1 MEYRNGAVVVG
12 DDSLDDRSYLETLLQ
27 SKGYEVK
34 LAEDGDEVLQCL
46 EHEGPVSL
54 VLLDLLVPRKG
65 GLETLRELRRRY
77 NGLPVILMSGVPV
90 PNSVRET
97 IRFHKAVY
105 LEKPILPEH
114 LGIAIQDL
122 FGTEHPAVPRPAS
135 ANGNSSNGTGNGAA
149 RAKLA
154 GYSPFMRKIDT
165 LITQVGSSEVPVL
178 LQGETGVGKEV
189 LAREI
194 HARSGRAK
202 KPFIK
207 VNCAAL
213 PTELVESEL
222 FGYERGAFTG
232 AFKDRPGRFEMA
244 REGTIL
250 LDEIGDMDVSLQAK
264 LLQVL
269 QDGEFHRLG
278 SRELVRVDVRVMAAT
293 HQDLRKAIA
302 EGRFREDLYYR
313 LNVISIRI
321 PPVRERKTE
330 ILPLAEHFLA
340 KHATPDFPPPAI
352 PSQLRDAM
360 VACSWP
366 GNIREIENTMR
377 RYLVMRDPEM
387 LGEELRSSAGF
398 HTPLVPA
405 AKVLSSDK
413 SRDFPDES
421 DVTPVSEQDS
431 PLEKAERAKQTAER
445 EAVMSALTATHWN
458 RKKAAALLNIDY
470 KAFLYKMK
478 KLGLAVGNPAIPKS
492 AGSEVPSIRKT
503 GTLA

>member
-1 MEYRNGAVVVG
+1 MEYGNGAVVVG

-27 SKGYEVK
+27 SQGYEVK

-97 IRFHKAVY
+97 IQFHKAVY

-114 LGIAIQDL
+114 FAAAVQDL
-122 FGTEHPAVPRPAS
+122 FGKDRPAPPR
-135 ANGNSSNGTGNGAA
+135 APNGNGNGVA
-149 RAKLA
+149 RAKLV
-154 GYSPFMRKIDT
+154 GGHSPFMRQIDT

-202 KPFIK
+202 KPFVK

-232 AFKDRPGRFEMA
+232 AFKDRAGRFEMA

-293 HQDLRKAIA
+293 HQDLRKAIVD
-302 EGRFREDLYYR
+302 GRFREDLYYR

-321 PPVRERKTE
+321 PPLRERKTE
-330 ILPLAEHFLA
+330 VLSLAEHFLT
-340 KHATPDFPPPAI
+340 KHATPDFPPPMI
-352 PSQLRDAM
+352 PSALRDAM
-360 VACSWP
+360 LSYNWP

-377 RYLVMRDPEM
+377 RYLVMRDAEM
-387 LGEELRSSAGF
+387 LTEELR
-398 HTPLVPA
+398 VPA
-405 AKVLSSDK
+405 GSH
-413 SRDFPDES
+413 
-421 DVTPVSEQDS
+421 PVSVPVAKIPAPHKSEALPASEEDS
-431 PLEKAERAKQTAER
+431 PLDKAERAKQMAEK

-458 RKKAAALLNIDY
+458 RKKAATLLNIDY

-478 KLGLAVGNPAIPKS
+478 KLGLGVENPASHKTAS
-492 AGSEVPSIRKT
+492 SEVQPIRRT
-503 GTLA
+503 GT

>member
-1 MEYRNGAVVVG
+1 
-12 DDSLDDRSYLETLLQ
+12 
-27 SKGYEVK
+27 
-34 LAEDGDEVLQCL
+34 
-46 EHEGPVSL
+46 
-54 VLLDLLVPRKG
+54 
-65 GLETLRELRRRY
+65 
-77 NGLPVILMSGVPV
+77 MSGVPV

-97 IRFHKAVY
+97 IKFHKAVY

-114 LGIAIQDL
+114 LGSAIQDL
-122 FGTEHPAVPRPAS
+122 FPKERPTPPRVV
-135 ANGNSSNGTGNGAA
+135 NGNGAS
-149 RAKLA
+149 RPKSNI
-154 GYSPFMRKIDT
+154 GYSPFMRQIDT

-244 REGTIL
+244 KEGTIL

-302 EGRFREDLYYR
+302 DGRFREDLYYR

-321 PPVRERKTE
+321 PPVRERRTE
-330 ILPLAEHFLA
+330 ILPLAEHFLT
-340 KHATPDFPPPAI
+340 KHATPDFPPPMI
-352 PSQLRDAM
+352 PSALRDAM
-360 VACSWP
+360 VAYNWP

-377 RYLVMRDPEM
+377 RYLVMRDPDM
-387 LGEELRSSAGF
+387 LGDELRTYAGVPTTSV
-398 HTPLVPA
+398 HQVEMMPA
-405 AKVLSSDK
+405 ANGSS
-413 SRDFPDES
+413 PAPI
-421 DVTPVSEQDS
+421 PVSDEDS
-431 PLEKAERAKQTAER
+431 PLEKAERDKQAAER

-458 RKKAAALLNIDY
+458 RKKAASLLNIDY

-478 KLGLAVGNPAIPKS
+478 KLGLGVGNPAAHKS
-492 AGSEVPSIRKT
+492 AGSEVQSIRRT
-503 GTLA
+503 GTTA

>member
-1 MEYRNGAVVVG
+1 MEYGNGAVVVG

-27 SKGYEVK
+27 SQGYEVK
-34 LAEDGDEVLQCL
+34 LAEDGEEVLQCL

-77 NGLPVILMSGVPV
+77 NGIPVILMSGVPV

-97 IRFHKAVY
+97 IKFHKAVY

-114 LGIAIQDL
+114 LGGAIQDL
-122 FGTEHPAVPRPAS
+122 FGKDRPATPRAQNGNG
-135 ANGNSSNGTGNGAA
+135 ANGNGAGI
-149 RAKLA
+149 RGKNL
-154 GYSPFMRKIDT
+154 GYSPFMRQIDN

-194 HARSGRAK
+194 HTRSGRAK

-321 PPVRERKTE
+321 PPVRERRTE
-330 ILPLAEHFLA
+330 ILPLAEHFLT
-340 KHATPDFPPPAI
+340 KHATPDFPPPMI
-352 PSQLRDAM
+352 PSALRDAM
-360 VACSWP
+360 INYNWP

-387 LGEELRSSAGF
+387 LGEELRYSSGS
-398 HTPLVPA
+398 HTTSVQVAEMPSINKPEA
-405 AKVLSSDK
+405 
-413 SRDFPDES
+413 P
-421 DVTPVSEQDS
+421 THVSEEDS

-458 RKKAAALLNIDY
+458 RKKAASLLNIDY

-478 KLGLAVGNPAIPKS
+478 KLGLGLGDPAHKS
-492 AGSEVPSIRKT
+492 ASSEVQSIRRT
-503 GTLA
+503 GTTA

>member
-1 MEYRNGAVVVG
+1 MEYGNGAVVVG

-46 EHEGPVSL
+46 EHEGPISL

-105 LEKPILPEH
+105 LEKPVLPEH
-114 LGIAIQDL
+114 LSNAIQDL
-122 FGTEHPAVPRPAS
+122 FGKDSPAAPRTPTS
-135 ANGNSSNGTGNGAA
+135 TANSNGAA

-154 GYSPFMRKIDT
+154 GYSPFMRQIDT
-165 LITQVGSSEVPVL
+165 LISQVGSSEVPVL

-194 HARSGRAK
+194 HARSARAK

-330 ILPLAEHFLA
+330 ILPLAEHFLT
-340 KHATPDFPPPAI
+340 KHATPDFPPPII
-352 PSQLRDAM
+352 PPSLRDAM
-360 VACSWP
+360 LSCNWP

-377 RYLVMRDPEM
+377 RYLVMRDSEL
-387 LGEELRSSAGF
+387 LGEELRCLAGIHGTSVPVANVPSVEQSAD
-398 HTPLVPA
+398 
-405 AKVLSSDK
+405 SSD
-413 SRDFPDES
+413 SFDDGLVS
-421 DVTPVSEQDS
+421 DQDS
-431 PLEKAERAKQTAER
+431 PLEKAERAKQMAER

-478 KLGLAVGNPAIPKS
+478 KLGLAVGNQPVTKS
-492 AGSEVPSIRKT
+492 PRAEVQSIRRT